1 MKRLFVAIKI
11 LPDEHFLNI
20 YYQLLKQF
28 EDEPINWVEPQN
40 MHLTLKFFGETADD
54 RIYEIAD
61 VLSKVSAAIRPF
73 QFSIKSVSVF
83 GSSYRPRVI
92 WFGINHGELIKN
104 MARDLHKKLKII
116 DFTNDRQNFV
126 PHLTIGRIKKELKHK
141 RSFQQKIDRFKDAF
155 IQDVDVNEVIL
166 FESILKPKGPV
177 YKVIES
183 FTLGVSKG

>member
-11 LPDEHFLNI
+11 VPDEHFLNI

-28 EDEPINWVEPQN
+28 EDEPIKWVEPQN
-40 MHLTLKFFGETADD
+40 MHLTLKFFGETLEEK
-54 RIYEIAD
+54 IPGIID
-61 VLSKVSAAIRPF
+61 VLSNVSAVHQPF
-73 QFSIKSVSVF
+73 QFNFKSIGVF

-92 WFGINHGELIKN
+92 WLGINHDELIKN
-104 MARDLHKKLKII
+104 MARDLHKKLEII
-116 DFTNDRQNFV
+116 GFTNDRQNFV
-126 PHLTIGRIKKELKHK
+126 PHLTIGRIKQELKHK

-166 FESILKPKGPV
+166 FESILKPNGPV

-183 FTLGVSKG
+183 FTLGVSEG